1 MNSNKKL
8 AFLTNSDLEE
18 FNLRK
23 KANRSPTKTVQLNS
37 KTSSKH
43 SFGTLMIKSK
53 FKDQTER
60 SINTLLSN

>member
-23 KANRSPTKTVQLNS
+23 KAIRSPTKTVQLNS

-43 SFGTLMIKSK
+43 SFGTLIKSK
-53 FKDQTER
+53 FQDQTER
-60 SINTLLSN
+60 SIDTLLSN

>member
-1 MNSNKKL
+1 MISNKKL

-18 FNLRK
+18 FNLSK
-23 KANRSPTKTVQLNS
+23 KASRLPIKTAQLNS

-43 SFGTLMIKSK
+43 SYGTLMIKSK
-53 FKDQTER
+53 FQDQTER